1 MNQRSIEFLK
11 DISFSKSGFVK
22 FVLISVFVVTKLI
35 LFDKFVILIDENIMK
50 GVVIKSTGSW
60 YNVLTDNGEI
70 IDCRIKGKFR
80 IQGIKTTNPIAVG
93 DKVEFEMEED
103 ARGVIHKIE
112 DRKNYIIRKSINLS
126 KQSHIIAANM
136 DQAFLIVTLALPRT
150 SAGFID
156 RFLLTAE
163 AYHIPVN
170 IIFNKVDLFESEPET
185 MKDLNDFISIYEK
198 IGYKCY
204 KVSATE
210 NKEIGILR
218 DLTKDKI
225 TLISGHSGVGKS
237 TLVNAMDA
245 KLDLKIGEISDAHF
259 KGKHTTTFAEM
270 HPLSYGG
277 FIIDTPGIKELGL
290 VDMER
295 EEISGYFPEMRA
307 LKNQCKFNNC
317 LHLNEPKC
325 AVIEA
330 VEKGEIALSRYNSY
344 LGIMNGEELDVS
356 YE

>member
-1 MNQRSIEFLK
+1 LLLKIAEIVMN
-11 DISFSKSGFVK
+11 
-22 FVLISVFVVTKLI
+22 
-35 LFDKFVILIDENIMK
+35 

-60 YNVLTDNGEI
+60 YNVLTKNEGI

-93 DKVEFEMEED
+93 DNVEFELED
-103 ARGVIHKIE
+103 DGRGVIHKIE
-112 DRKNYIIRKSINLS
+112 ERKNYIIRKSINLS
-126 KQSHIIAANM
+126 KQSHIIAANV

-163 AYHIPVN
+163 AYHIPTN
-170 IIFNKVDLFESEPET
+170 IIFNKADLFEND
-185 MKDLNDFISIYEK
+185 KDLLKELNDFMAIYEK

-210 NKEIGILR
+210 KKDIQILR
-218 DLTKDKI
+218 DITKDKI

-237 TLVNAMDA
+237 TLVNAMDDS
-245 KLDLKIGEISDAHF
+245 LNLKIGEISDAHF

-270 HPLSYGG
+270 HPLKYGG

-290 VDMER
+290 VDMEK
-295 EEISGYFPEMRA
+295 EEISNYFPEMRA

-317 LHLNEPKC
+317 LHINEPKC
-325 AVIEA
+325 AVIAA
-330 VEKGEIALSRYNSY
+330 VERGEIAVSRYNSY
-344 LGIMNGEELDVS
+344 LGIMSGEELDVT
-356 YE
+356 YQ

>member
-1 MNQRSIEFLK
+1 
-11 DISFSKSGFVK
+11 
-22 FVLISVFVVTKLI
+22 
-35 LFDKFVILIDENIMK
+35 MK
-50 GVVIKSTGSW
+50 GVVLKSTGSW
-60 YNVLTDNGEI
+60 YTVLEENGRVVE
-70 IDCRIKGKFR
+70 CGIKGKFR
-80 IQGIKTTNPIAVG
+80 IQGIKTTNPVAVG
-93 DKVEFEMEED
+93 DKVEFEIEND
-103 ARGVIHKIE
+103 GKGVIHKIE

-126 KQSHIIAANM
+126 KQSHILAANV
-136 DQAFLIVTLALPRT
+136 DQAFLIVTLAFPRT

-170 IIFNKVDLFESEPET
+170 IIFNKVDLFEN
-185 MKDLNDFISIYEK
+185 DLEMMTELNEFIAVYQK
-198 IGYKCY
+198 IGYSCY

-210 NKEIGILR
+210 NKDIDLLQQ
-218 DLTKDKI
+218 LTKDKI
-225 TLISGHSGVGKS
+225 TLVAGHSGVGKS

-245 KLDLKIGEISDAHF
+245 NLTLKVGEISDVHS

-270 HPLSYGG
+270 HPLDYGG

-290 VDMER
+290 VDMEK
-295 EEISGYFPEMRA
+295 EEISGYFPEMRV

-330 VEKGEIALSRYNSY
+330 VEKGEIAVSRYSSY
-344 LGIMNGEELDVS
+344 LGIVSGEELKIT
-356 YE
+356 Y

>member
-1 MNQRSIEFLK
+1 
-11 DISFSKSGFVK
+11 
-22 FVLISVFVVTKLI
+22 
-35 LFDKFVILIDENIMK
+35 MK
-50 GVVIKSTGSW
+50 GVVLKSTGSW
-60 YNVLTDNGEI
+60 YTVLEENGMVVE
-70 IDCRIKGKFR
+70 CGIKGKFR
-80 IQGIKTTNPIAVG
+80 IQGIKTTNPVAVG
-93 DKVEFEMEED
+93 DKVEFEIEND
-103 ARGVIHKIE
+103 GKGVIHKIE

-126 KQSHIIAANM
+126 KQSHILAANV
-136 DQAFLIVTLALPRT
+136 DQAFLIVTLAFPRT

-170 IIFNKVDLFESEPET
+170 IIFNKVDLFE
-185 MKDLNDFISIYEK
+185 NDQEMMAELDEFIAVYQK
-198 IGYKCY
+198 IGYSCY

-210 NKEIGILR
+210 NKDIDLMQR
-218 DLTKDKI
+218 LTKDKI
-225 TLISGHSGVGKS
+225 TLVAGHSGVGKS

-245 KLDLKIGEISDAHF
+245 NLTLKVGEISDVHS

-270 HPLSYGG
+270 HLLDYGG

-290 VDMER
+290 VDMEK

-330 VEKGEIALSRYNSY
+330 VEKGEIAVSRYNSY
-344 LGIMNGEELDVS
+344 LGIVSGEELKIT
-356 YE
+356 Y